1 MEIAAARGAGTHIFC
16 WSASYLSGRL
26 CLLWK
31 WETPLSTLLHFGYMD
46 MLLHDCSGQREAAFF
61 LLFCLMGID
70 FFVMISLPDGLR
82 KKYDDHSDED

>member
-1 MEIAAARGAGTHIFC
+1 MTAGIIEEN
-16 WSASYLSGRL
+16 YRND
-26 CLLWK
+26 
-31 WETPLSTLLHFGYMD
+31 ED
-46 MLLHDCSGQREAAFF
+46 MPLHDCLEQREAAFF